1 MSTSGF
7 DASARLGTVLTA
19 MATPFT
25 ADGALDTET
34 AARLAVRLVDSG
46 CDGLVLSG
54 TTGESPTTTDDEKIA
69 LLRAVLDAVG
79 DRARIIAGAGS
90 YDTAHS
96 VHLAKAC
103 AAEGAHG
110 LLVVTPYYSRPP
122 QSGLVA
128 HFSAVADATDLP
140 VVLYDIPP
148 RSVVPIEWDT
158 LRTLAHH
165 PNIVAVKDAKGDLHG
180 AAQIMAETSLVYYSG
195 DDALN
200 LPWLAVGAVG
210 FISVWGHLAA
220 GQLRDMLTAFNSG
233 DLATA
238 RKIAVSLGP
247 LNAAQNRL
255 GGVTLAKA
263 GLHLQGFD
271 VGDPRLPQMPAT
283 AEQLDQL
290 TADMRAA
297 AVLGARSPAE
307 RPQR

>member
-1 MSTSGF
+1 MSTGGF

-19 MATPFT
+19 MVTPFT
-25 ADGALDTET
+25 GGGVDAAT
-34 AARLAVRLVDSG
+34 AARLATHLVDSG

-54 TTGESPTTTDDEKIA
+54 TTGESPTTTDDEKLA
-69 LLRAVLDAVG
+69 LLAAVLEAVG

-128 HFSAVADATDLP
+128 HFTAVADATDLP

-158 LRTLAHH
+158 LRTLSGH

-180 AAQIMAETSLVYYSG
+180 AAQVMAETGLAYYSG

-210 FISVWGHLAA
+210 FVSVWGHLAA
-220 GQLRDMLTAFNSG
+220 SQLRDMFSAFTSG

-238 RKIAVSLGP
+238 RKISVALGP
-247 LNAAQNRL
+247 LNAAQTRL
-255 GGVTLAKA
+255 GGVTMSKA
-263 GLHLQGFD
+263 GLQLQGID
-271 VGDPRLPQMPAT
+271 AGDPRLPQMPAT
-283 AEQLDQL
+283 DEQVGQL
-290 TADMRAA
+290 AADMRAA
-297 AVLGARSPAE
+297 GVLAAGSPAE
-307 RPQR
+307 RRQR

>member
-1 MSTSGF
+1 MSTGGI

-19 MATPFT
+19 MVTPFS
-25 ADGALDTET
+25 DGALDTAT
-34 AARLAVRLVDSG
+34 AVRLATRLVDSG

-54 TTGESPTTTDDEKIA
+54 TTGESPTTTDDEKRA
-69 LLRAVLDAVG
+69 LLAAVLEAVG

-128 HFSAVADATDLP
+128 HFSAVADATELP

-158 LRTLAHH
+158 IRTLSGH

-180 AAQIMAETSLVYYSG
+180 AAQIMAETGLAYYSG

-210 FISVWGHLAA
+210 FVSVWGHLAA
-220 GQLRDMLTAFNSG
+220 GQLREMHGAFTSG

-238 RKIAVSLGP
+238 RKISVALGP
-247 LNAAQNRL
+247 LNAAQSRL
-255 GGVTLAKA
+255 GGVTMSKA
-263 GLHLQGFD
+263 GLRLQGFD

-283 AEQLDQL
+283 PEQVDQL
-290 TADMRAA
+290 AADMRAA
-297 AVLGARSPAE
+297 AVLGDRL
-307 RPQR
+307 QRR

>member
-1 MSTSGF
+1 VSSSGF
-7 DASARLGTVLTA
+7 DAGARLGTVLTA

-25 ADGALDTET
+25 AEGTVDVET
-34 AARLAVRLVDSG
+34 AGRLAHRLVDSG

-54 TTGESPTTTDDEKIA
+54 TTGESPTTSDAEKIT

-79 DRARIIAGAGS
+79 DRARIIAGAGT

-128 HFSAVADATDLP
+128 HFTAVADATELP
-140 VVLYDIPP
+140 IVLYDIPP
-148 RSVVPIEWDT
+148 RSLIPIEWDT
-158 LRTLAHH
+158 MRILARH
-165 PNIVAVKDAKGDLHG
+165 PNIVAVKDAKGDLNG
-180 AAQIMAETSLVYYSG
+180 AAAVMAETPLTYYSG

-210 FISVWGHLAA
+210 FISVWGHVAA
-220 GQLRDMLTAFNSG
+220 RELRDMLTAFNAG

-238 RKIAVSLGP
+238 RKIAVTLSP
-247 LNAAQNRL
+247 LDAAQSRL

-263 GLHLQGFD
+263 GLRLQGFD
-271 VGDPRLPQMPAT
+271 AGDPRLPQMPAT
-283 AEQLDQL
+283 AAQLEEL
-290 TADMRAA
+290 AADMRAA
-297 AVLGARSPAE
+297 AVLR
-307 RPQR
+307 

>member
-19 MATPFT
+19 MATPFG
-25 ADGALDTET
+25 ADGALDTAT
-34 AARLAVRLVDSG
+34 AARLATRLVDAG
-46 CDGLVLSG
+46 CDGLVVSG
-54 TTGESPTTTDDEKIA
+54 TTGESPTTTDAEKIA

-96 VHLAKAC
+96 VHLAQAC

-128 HFSAVADATDLP
+128 HFTAVADATDLP

-148 RSVVPIEWDT
+148 RSVVPIAWDT
-158 LRTLAHH
+158 LRTVAAH

-180 AAQIMAETSLVYYSG
+180 AAQIMAETGLVYYSG

-210 FISVWGHLAA
+210 FVSVWGHLAA
-220 GQLRDMLTAFNSG
+220 GQLRDLLSAFNSG

-238 RKIAVSLGP
+238 RKISVTLAP
-247 LNAAQNRL
+247 LNDAQTRL

-263 GLHLQGFD
+263 GLRLQGFD
-271 VGDPRLPQMPAT
+271 AGDPRLPQMPAT
-283 AEQLDQL
+283 ADQIEEL
-290 TADMRAA
+290 AADLRAA
-297 AVLGARSPAE
+297 SVLPTRN
-307 RPQR
+307 

>member
-1 MSTSGF
+1 MSTGGF

-19 MATPFT
+19 MVTPFS
-25 ADGALDTET
+25 DGRLDTAT
-34 AARLAVRLVDSG
+34 AARLATHLVDSG

-54 TTGESPTTTDDEKIA
+54 TTGESPTTTDDEKRA
-69 LLRAVLDAVG
+69 LLAAVLEAVG
-79 DRARIIAGAGS
+79 DRCRVVAGAGS

-122 QSGLVA
+122 QSGLLA
-128 HFSAVADATDLP
+128 HFTAVADATGLP

-148 RSVVPIEWDT
+148 RSVVAIEWDT
-158 LRTLAHH
+158 IRALSEH

-180 AAQIMAETSLVYYSG
+180 AGQIMAETGLAYYSG

-210 FISVWGHLAA
+210 VISVWGHLAA
-220 GQLRDMLTAFNSG
+220 GQLRDMHSALNSG

-238 RKIAVSLGP
+238 RKISVALAP
-247 LNAAQNRL
+247 LNAAQSRL
-255 GGVTLAKA
+255 GGVTMSKA
-263 GLHLQGFD
+263 GLRLQGLD
-271 VGDPRLPQMPAT
+271 VGDPRLPQVPAT
-283 AEQLDQL
+283 AEQVDQL
-290 TADMRAA
+290 AADMRAA
-297 AVLGARSPAE
+297 AVLGMGSPTG
-307 RPQR
+307 RPRR

>member
-25 ADGALDTET
+25 AEGTLDTET
-34 AARLAVRLVDSG
+34 AARLAMRLVDGG
-46 CDGLVLSG
+46 CDGLVVSG
-54 TTGESPTTTDDEKIA
+54 TTGESPTTTDDEKTA
-69 LLRAVLDAVG
+69 LLSVVLEAVG
-79 DRARIIAGAGS
+79 DRARIIAGVGT

-96 VHLAKAC
+96 VHLAKA
-103 AAEGAHG
+103 AAAVGAHG

-158 LRTLAHH
+158 LRALAAH

-180 AAQIMAETSLVYYSG
+180 AAAIMAETGLTYYSG

-220 GQLRDMLTAFNSG
+220 GQLRDLLTAFNSG

-238 RKIAVSLGP
+238 RKIAVSLAP
-247 LNAAQNRL
+247 LNNAQGRL
-255 GGVTLAKA
+255 GGVTMAKA
-263 GLHLQGFD
+263 GLRLQGFEA
-271 VGDPRLPQMPAT
+271 GEPRLPQMPAT
-283 AEQLDQL
+283 AAQLDDL
-290 TADMRAA
+290 AADMRAA
-297 AVLGARSPAE
+297 AVLG
-307 RPQR
+307 